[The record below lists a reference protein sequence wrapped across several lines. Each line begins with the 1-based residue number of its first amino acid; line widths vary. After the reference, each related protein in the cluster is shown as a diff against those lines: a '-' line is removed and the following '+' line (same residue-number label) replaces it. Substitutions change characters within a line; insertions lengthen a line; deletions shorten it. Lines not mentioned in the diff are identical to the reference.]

1 MKILLELGLV
11 VFIVAI
17 ILCVWKFVDEKVCT
31 HVCPKRKEC
40 TRKNKMGEL
49 PPCVTCHPKNN
60 SCKS

>member
-1 MKILLELGLV
+1 MKILLEVGLV
-11 VFIVAI
+11 VFIAAI
-17 ILCVWKFVDEKVCT
+17 ILYVWKFVDEKVCT
-31 HVCPKRKEC
+31 HVCPKKKEC